1 LLVAEVGDE
10 FEGSAERGDE
20 AVEDVL
26 GGHVPYLL
34 RERRQSRR
42 VTGKKHRPA
51 HGDCDYCEAGN
62 YSDTEQRI
70 FSLAKMI
77 NPLASTADVI
87 TPRQRKSPGQRHDLG
102 RQQRVRRQGLEP
114 RTRGL
119 RVRCSAN

>member
-1 LLVAEVGDE
+1 M
-10 FEGSAERGDE
+10 
-20 AVEDVL
+20 
-26 GGHVPYLL
+26 GGHVAYLV

-42 VTGKKHRPA
+42 VTGKKHRRA
-51 HGDCDYCEAGN
+51 RGDCDYREASN

-77 NPLASTADVI
+77 NPLASTVGVR
-87 TPRQRKSPGQRHDLG
+87 TPRENAKAQVSDHDLG
-102 RQQRVRRQGLEP
+102 KQQRVRRQGLEP